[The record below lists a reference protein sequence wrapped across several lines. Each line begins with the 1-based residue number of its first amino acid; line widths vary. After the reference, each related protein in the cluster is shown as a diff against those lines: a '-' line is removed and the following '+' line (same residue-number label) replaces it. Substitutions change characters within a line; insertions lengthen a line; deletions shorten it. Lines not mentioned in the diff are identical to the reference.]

1 MAKISDTSSYPSI
14 TPAAG
19 DYLVLTDVSDSNS
32 TKTVTM
38 QSIANFIGGGGASI
52 QAGDGIDINFGTV
65 PSTISADLKLNGGI
79 VFEATEMALDLGAS
93 SITGTLAIAD
103 GGTGAATR
111 QAAINNLTN
120 AAAADTGYVLTSD
133 GANANFEQINVNN
146 VSGTLAVAN
155 GGTGATSFS
164 DGFVLLGSGTSAITA
179 LDVTAKGSLLVGDG
193 VTDPIALPV
202 GTDNY
207 VLTADSA
214 QTGGV
219 KWAAVS
225 SAAEDD
231 GFSPLEIYSGDS
243 AQNGNWTIWTQAVS
257 DANITGVNRVS
268 LWSSTTNAGV
278 DINVAIYSGTL
289 TAASG
294 ALLGNVTISGATAG
308 INTGTFSEPFNLTD
322 GQNIVIRVSS
332 NSYRPLGKTVSLTDV
347 NLSQSTAAYD
357 ATPTSNLSTDLPTD
371 AEANSV
377 KRICL
382 HFWKS

>member
-1 MAKISDTSSYPSI
+1 
-14 TPAAG
+14 
-19 DYLVLTDVSDSNS
+19 
-32 TKTVTM
+32 M
-38 QSIANFIGGGGASI
+38 Q
-52 QAGDGIDINFGTV
+52 
-65 PSTISADLKLNGGI
+65 
-79 VFEATEMALDLGAS
+79 TEELELP
-93 SITGTLAIAD
+93 
-103 GGTGAATR
+103 TR

-133 GANANFEQINVNN
+133 GANAIFEQINVNN
-146 VSGTLAVAN
+146 VSGTLTVAN

-202 GTDNY
+202 GTNNH
-207 VLTADSA
+207 VLTADST

-225 SAAEDD
+225 AAVEDD

-268 LWSSTTNAGV
+268 LWSSSTNAGV

-289 TAASG
+289 TSASG
-294 ALLGNVTISGATAG
+294 PLLGKCN
-308 INTGTFSEPFNLTD
+308 
-322 GQNIVIRVSS
+322 
-332 NSYRPLGKTVSLTDV
+332 Y
-347 NLSQSTAAYD
+347 
-357 ATPTSNLSTDLPTD
+357 
-371 AEANSV
+371 
-377 KRICL
+377 
-382 HFWKS
+382 

>member
-79 VFEATEMALDLGAS
+79 VFEATKMAIDLGAS
-93 SITGTLAIAD
+93 SITGTLDIAD
-103 GGTGAATR
+103 
-111 QAAINNLTN
+111 
-120 AAAADTGYVLTSD
+120 
-133 GANANFEQINVNN
+133 
-146 VSGTLAVAN
+146 

-202 GTDNY
+202 GTNNH
-207 VLTADSA
+207 VLTADST

-225 SAAEDD
+225 APAEDD

-243 AQNGNWTIWTQAVS
+243 AQNGIWTIWTQAVS

-294 ALLGNVTISGATAG
+294 ALLGSVTINGATAG
-308 INTGTFSEPFNLTD
+308 MNTGTFSEPFNLTD